1 MLYIITLVIFCAVY
15 SACIFLMKYM
25 KSAAVTNAVLTAL
38 VYVPYVVLCCVVY
51 SDVGFN
57 DWNFRNV
64 LPTANV
70 SPFCFFTIPFVIV
83 LPRGAKQHA
92 YLLISLL
99 TVGMFFSTV
108 LGFLYNASINYK
120 FHPHFLLDYVSHFS
134 LSLLGIYL
142 VRSGQVKPSPR
153 GALKSGAIIFSAAG
167 IMLILNLIFDTAFFG
182 LSLRGKH
189 NIYNNVLT
197 DSSIASALIYFA
209 GLFTVL
215 LLGYLVCSVAKK
227 ERFMIKTASASQE
240 DDV

>member
-1 MLYIITLVIFCAVY
+1 
-15 SACIFLMKYM
+15 MKNTT
-25 KSAAVTNAVLTAL
+25 VTNAVLAAL
-38 VYVPYVVLCCVVY
+38 VYVPYVILCCVVY

-70 SPFCFFTIPFVIV
+70 SPFCFFMIPLVAI
-83 LPRGAKQHA
+83 LPRGAKRHVH
-92 YLLISLL
+92 LLISLL
-99 TVGMFFSTV
+99 TVGMFLSTV
-108 LGFLYNASINYK
+108 LGFVYNAAINYK
-120 FHPHFLLDYVSHFS
+120 FHPHFLLDYVAHFS
-134 LSLLGIYL
+134 LSLFGIYL
-142 VRSGQVKPSPR
+142 VRSGQVKPSPK

-167 IMLILNLIFDTAFFG
+167 FMLTVNLIFDTSFFG

-209 GLFTVL
+209 GLFIVL

-227 ERFMIKTASASQE
+227 ERFLIKSDSASQE
-240 DDV
+240 STV